1 MKAIISH
8 DIDHITV
15 SEHLLR
21 DMIVPK
27 FMVRT
32 NIELALGKIG
42 WQEYFL
48 RWNDFLKNKWQNIDE
63 LISFNKTKN
72 IPSTFFIGVDK
83 GIGLNYSN
91 SAAAVWVKRIIEQ
104 GATVGIHGICFQS
117 LEKVKNEKQ
126 CFEKAFNI
134 KPKGMRMH
142 YVKRNENTLNYFN
155 EAGYLFDTTVHSFE
169 NPYKVGTMWE
179 FPFQIMDGWIIE
191 NGKKWQSRNL
201 EECKEATK
209 KSIDKAFENNLNY
222 IGIDFHDRYF
232 SQSFKTWMNWYI
244 WLCDYLIENKI
255 AFTSFEN
262 AMSELES
269 QTQTKLQATL

>member
-42 WQEYFL
+42 LQEYFL

-63 LISFNKTKN
+63 LIAFNKTKN
-72 IPSTFFIGVDK
+72 IPTTFFIGVDK

-91 SAAAVWVKRIIEQ
+91 AAAAVWIKRIIEQ
-104 GATVGIHGICFQS
+104 GETVGIHGICFQT
-117 LEKVKNEKQ
+117 LERVKNEKQ
-126 CFEKAFNI
+126 SFEKAFNV

-142 YVKRNENTLNYFN
+142 YVKRNENTLNYFS
-155 EAGYLFDTTVHSFE
+155 EAGYLFDSTVHAYE

-191 NGKKWQSRNL
+191 NGKKWQCRTL

-232 SQSFKTWMNWYI
+232 SQSFKTWIDWYI

-262 AMSELES
+262 VMSELES

>member
-8 DIDHITV
+8 DIDHLTV

-21 DMIVPK
+21 DLIVPK

-42 WQEYFL
+42 FDEYFL

-63 LISFNKTKN
+63 LIAFNKTIN

-91 SAAAVWVKRIIEQ
+91 AAAVVWVKRILEQ
-104 GATVGIHGICFQS
+104 GESVGIHGICYQS
-117 LEKVKNEKQ
+117 SERVRHEKES
-126 CFEKAFNI
+126 FEKAFHL

-142 YVKRNENTLNYFN
+142 YVKRNDKTLDYFN
-155 EAGYLFDTTVHSFE
+155 KAGYIYDTTVHAYE
-169 NPYKVGTMWE
+169 NPYKIGQMWE
-179 FPFQIMDGWIIE
+179 FPFQMMDGWIIE
-191 NGKKWQSRNL
+191 NGKKWQSQNL
-201 EECKEATK
+201 EQSKEATK
-209 KSIDKAFENNLNY
+209 KSIEKAFDNNLKY

-232 SQSFKTWMNWYI
+232 SKSFKTWMDWYL
-244 WLCDYLIENKI
+244 WLCDYLIQNKI
-255 AFTSFEN
+255 TFTSFDAAIN
-262 AMSELES
+262 ELETS
-269 QTQTKLQATL
+269 STQKVTL

>member
-63 LISFNKTKN
+63 LIAYNKTKN

-91 SAAAVWVKRIIEQ
+91 DAAAVWVKRIIEQ

-117 LEKVKNEKQ
+117 LDKIKDEKL

-134 KPKGMRMH
+134 EPVGMRMH

-155 EAGYLFDTTVHSFE
+155 EAGYLYDTTVHSFE
-169 NPYKVGTMWE
+169 NPYKVGQMWE

-191 NGKKWQSRNL
+191 NGKKWQCRNL

-209 KSIDKAFENNLNY
+209 KSIEKSFENNLNF

-232 SQSFKTWMNWYI
+232 SKSFKTWIDWYI